1 MILKKKYKSNTS
13 GISNIC
19 YDSTKKAW
27 VFKKSINKVKH
38 RKRFYETNQ
47 YKEFCSFYCDKKKI
61 AWCLVEKFNTIPLNK
76 NHIFF
81 FPQNPDLYQYF
92 TITIDEILFFCEQLQ
107 LSDDNKALIK
117 YQKIKKEINESL
129 DPNKY
134 VKDLAVKYSKYNFK
148 PELYLEKP
156 ELLVPISKLETYFC
170 QLANLIKDKKDI
182 KISKP
187 VYNNIIRQ
195 HNNKLPKFI
204 NIKYKKALKSTVLG
218 NEELNISI
226 KNPELYEIIESKILD
241 ILYYCTKLNI
251 KEMNHVVIQYKK
263 MIRDIRIQKTK
274 IVL

>member
-1 MILKKKYKSNTS
+1 MILKKKYKSNIS
-13 GISNIC
+13 GILNIC

-27 VFKKSINKVKH
+27 VFKKSINKVKYK
-38 RKRFYETNQ
+38 KRFYGKKINKNLLKQ
-47 YKEFCSFYCDKKKI
+47 AIKYKLEYENMEI

-81 FPQNPDLYQYF
+81 FLQNPDLYQYF

-148 PELYLEKP
+148 LVLYLEKL
-156 ELLVPISKLETYFC
+156 ELLVPISKLEIYFC

-182 KISKP
+182 KILKP
-187 VYNNIIRQ
+187 
-195 HNNKLPKFI
+195 
-204 NIKYKKALKSTVLG
+204 
-218 NEELNISI
+218 
-226 KNPELYEIIESKILD
+226 
-241 ILYYCTKLNI
+241 
-251 KEMNHVVIQYKK
+251 
-263 MIRDIRIQKTK
+263 
-274 IVL
+274 